1 MTRDA
6 GFLDGGEG
14 PLALLAQDHDDLNVM
29 AALVQ
34 DAVFDGKDMAFRP
47 KQRQFALL
55 LNRFR
60 WEDRPAAEKAG
71 RPFERVRAVL
81 SFQDVLAVQAQGL
94 DRGAVQVLLGLTF
107 VPAEDGMGRVLLTL
121 SGGARVALE
130 VESLDATLKDIT
142 RPYAAP
148 SGKVPAHD
156 L

>member
-6 GFLDGGEG
+6 GFADGAEG
-14 PLALLAQDHDDLNVM
+14 PLALIAQDHDDLNVM

-34 DAVFDGKDMAFRP
+34 DAVFDGKDMAYRQ

-60 WEDRPAAEKAG
+60 WEDRAAAERAG
-71 RPFERVRAVL
+71 RAFERVRAVL
-81 SFQDVLAVQAQGL
+81 SFQDVLTVQAQGL
-94 DRGAVQVLLGLTF
+94 DRSAVQVLLGLTF
-107 VPAEDGMGRVLLTL
+107 VPGEDGTGRVLLTL

-130 VESLDATLKDIT
+130 VESLDATLKDVT

-148 SGKVPAHD
+148 SGKVPTHD